1 MIRRPPRSTR
11 TDTLI
16 PDTTLVRS
24 SHASGSSFV
33 SGADRASCLDDERAC
48 AKSTGSRNFFPP
60 RFREVRAKG
69 RPIGQPR
76 TAPYIEAMDST
87 RPKLV
92 IRNSKTRD
100 AAGIA
105 RLSAKVYGRAEGYSA
120 AQIRGQINNFPEGQR
135 SEEHTS
141 EIQSLMRISYAVF

>member
-1 MIRRPPRSTR
+1 MLFRS
-11 TDTLI
+11 
-16 PDTTLVRS
+16 
-24 SHASGSSFV
+24 
-33 SGADRASCLDDERAC
+33 RAFT
-48 AKSTGSRNFFPP
+48 KSTGSRNFFPP

-92 IRNSKTRD
+92 IRNSETRD

-120 AQIRGQINNFPEGQR
+120 AQIRGQINNFPEGQFQIGR
-135 SEEHTS
+135 ASW
-141 EIQSLMRISYAVF
+141 RARVGKDV

>member
-1 MIRRPPRSTR
+1 MLFRS
-11 TDTLI
+11 
-16 PDTTLVRS
+16 
-24 SHASGSSFV
+24 
-33 SGADRASCLDDERAC
+33 RAFT
-48 AKSTGSRNFFPP
+48 KSTGSRNFFPP

-92 IRNSKTRD
+92 IRNSETRD

-105 RLSAKVYGRAEGYSA
+105 RPSAKVYGRAEGSSA
-120 AQIRGQINNFPEGQR
+120 AQSRGQIHNFPAGACPPEYEGPLVGFCAPQIVPAPSALPDHR
-135 SEEHTS
+135 RTATHAAR
-141 EIQSLMRISYAVF
+141 LGPPP